1 MQTRYMERSNSLAR
15 EKRALDPSST
25 EEGQSDRKRP
35 ALASVIVEALKVD
48 SLQKLCSSL
57 EPILRRVVSEEVERA
72 LAKLGPAKLTG
83 RSSPKRI
90 EGPDGRNLQ
99 LQFRS
104 RLSLPLFTGG
114 KVEGEQ
120 GTTIHIV
127 LLDASTGHVVT
138 SGPES
143 SVKLDVVVL
152 EGDFNNEDDDGWNQ
166 EEFESHVVKEREG
179 KRPLLTGDLQVT
191 LKEGVGTLG
200 ELTFT
205 DNSSWIRSR
214 KFRLG
219 LKVASGYCEGMR
231 IREAKTDAF
240 TVKDHRGELYKK
252 HYPPALNDEVWRL
265 EKIGK
270 DGSFHKR
277 LNKAGIFTVEDF
289 LRLVVRDSQRLRN
302 ILGSGMSN
310 KMWDV
315 LVEHAKTC
323 VLSGKLYVYYPDDV
337 RSVGVVFNNIYELS
351 GLIAGGQYHSAD
363 SLTENQKVFVD
374 TLVKKAYDNW
384 ISVVEYDGKSL
395 LNFNQSKSSGSSQ
408 TEVAMGP
415 QDYPNSFDH
424 QLTLPSL
431 PVSVPPQQPSVGPSI
446 TVGDIGLGRSL
457 PLLKARIVAPLAVG
471 ELVEVPSS
479 ESAWV
484 DSISCVEF
492 LESPELT
499 KICQAC
505 GNVIGGLKGGSLGFN
520 QKIGELGIQ
529 DLSFSQKGKELS
541 YLMGWLSELE
551 GQWKGVLILWDNWWL
566 LLDRIQEI
574 LMLFTSLLREVQVV
588 GSSWPERLL
597 RYRIKF
603 PNAVDFI
610 FKAAPRLVWGG
621 RYPIQSQNVNL
632 NAPMQFDGTSFPLQN
647 QLIGNPHQVQ
657 LPSNESMLA
666 LGPPPA
672 TTPGFQSV
680 GTSNLNYRVDDFFP
694 EDEIR
699 MRSHEMLENDDMQ
712 HLLRI
717 FNMGNHGH
725 ASANVTDDGYPY
737 SSAYMP
743 TSSTGYGFDEDRSR
757 SSGKAVVGWLK
768 LKAALRWGIFVR
780 KKAAERRAQLV
791 DSQREQRLI
800 LGLELMLGGVGPWTA
815 NWWSHHNNVTSR
827 NLFACTVLAC
837 TLKML
842 VTQL

>member
-1 MQTRYMERSNSLAR
+1 MQTRYMERSNS
-15 EKRALDPSST
+15 KRGLDSSSA
-25 EEGQSDRKRP
+25 EEGQPDRKRP

-90 EGPDGRNLQ
+90 EGPSGRNLQ
-99 LQFRS
+99 LHFRS

-120 GTTIHIV
+120 GAAIHIV
-127 LLDASTGHVVT
+127 LIDASTGLVVT

-152 EGDFNNEDDDGWNQ
+152 EGDFNNENDDNWTE

-200 ELTFT
+200 DLTFT

-219 LKVASGYCEGMR
+219 LKVASGCCEGIR

-252 HYPPALNDEVWRL
+252 HYPPAMNDEVWRL

-277 LNKAGIFTVEDF
+277 LNKAGIRTVEDF

-323 VLSGKLYVYYPDDV
+323 VLSGKLYVYYPDDA
-337 RSVGVVFNNIYELS
+337 RTVGVVFNDIYELS
-351 GLIAGGQYHSAD
+351 GLIANGQYYSAD
-363 SLTENQKVFVD
+363 SLSDSQKVNVD

-384 ISVVEYDGKSL
+384 IHVVEYDGKSL
-395 LNFNQSKSSGSSQ
+395 LGFTQNKSV
-408 TEVAMGP
+408 VAPQADIPSGP
-415 QDYPNSFDH
+415 QNYVNSFDQ
-424 QLTLPSL
+424 QLTLPTL
-431 PVSVPPQQPSVGPSI
+431 SVPAPPEQPSMDSGLSVGGYNDS
-446 TVGDIGLGRSL
+446 
-457 PLLKARIVAPLAVG
+457 
-471 ELVEVPSS
+471 VPS
-479 ESAWV
+479 
-484 DSISCVEF
+484 
-492 LESPELT
+492 
-499 KICQAC
+499 
-505 GNVIGGLKGGSLGFN
+505 
-520 QKIGELGIQ
+520 
-529 DLSFSQKGKELS
+529 
-541 YLMGWLSELE
+541 
-551 GQWKGVLILWDNWWL
+551 
-566 LLDRIQEI
+566 R
-574 LMLFTSLLREVQVV
+574 
-588 GSSWPERLL
+588 
-597 RYRIKF
+597 F
-603 PNAVDFI
+603 PMQPQN
-610 FKAAPRLVWGG
+610 L
-621 RYPIQSQNVNL
+621 NVN
-632 NAPMQFDGTSFPLQN
+632 APIQFDGTSFPLQN
-647 QLIGNPHQVQ
+647 PLISASQQAH
-657 LPSNESMLA
+657 LPRSDNLLA
-666 LGPPPA
+666 LGPPHSSSM
-672 TTPGFQSV
+672 GFQSFS
-680 GTSNLNYRVDDFFP
+680 TSNPNNYRGVEDFFS

-717 FNMGNHGH
+717 FNMGGQGHG
-725 ASANVTDDGYPY
+725 SFNGTEDGYPY
-737 SSAYMP
+737 SSPFVANPSPNY
-743 TSSTGYGFDEDRSR
+743 SFEDEPSR

-768 LKAALRWGIFVR
+768 LKAALRWGIFIR

-791 DSQREQRLI
+791 
-800 LGLELMLGGVGPWTA
+800 ELDE
-815 NWWSHHNNVTSR
+815 S
-827 NLFACTVLAC
+827 
-837 TLKML
+837 
-842 VTQL
+842 